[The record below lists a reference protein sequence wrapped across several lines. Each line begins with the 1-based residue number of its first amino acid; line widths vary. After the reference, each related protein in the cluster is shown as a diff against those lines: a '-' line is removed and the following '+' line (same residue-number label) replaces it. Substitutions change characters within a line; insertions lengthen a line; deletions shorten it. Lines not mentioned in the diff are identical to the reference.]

1 MRLLIFFISFG
12 LFFTVQ
18 AQDCNKVSKKMVK
31 RLQLDIS
38 TLADDQ
44 MEGRQSGTT
53 GEIKARD
60 YIVTRMKEIGIE
72 AGGTS
77 SYLQSFPFNEN
88 VKQKA
93 NSTRLSLNGTS
104 LKLNHEFYPINL
116 SSNGRLDDIPVIW
129 VSYGLHVPEVGYS
142 DYDRLEADVNGYIA
156 LMDIANPEGLSSEP
170 DLLTKAIEALDRG
183 ALALLLYKSKSS
195 VEIPESKF
203 KEIKA
208 LGIPVVFIK
217 NKAFKKVPRDFVEN
231 ASLSVSQYEV
241 LKKGYNVLAYLDNDA
256 DKTVIIGAHYDHLGW
271 GIDGSLHKGPRK
283 IHNGADDNASGT
295 AALLELA
302 YFLKKNKIKE
312 NNNYLFIAFSGEE
325 MGLLGSQYFVA
336 NPSIDL
342 SDINY
347 MLNMDM
353 LGRMEEGMDL
363 SVNGT
368 GSCSLWKESLNE
380 VACDAFALTMKPK
393 GFGPSDH
400 APFYLN
406 GIPALHFWTGEHN
419 DYHKPSDDVEK
430 INFEAESQIIS
441 FIESFI
447 LLMDAK
453 GEVDFQF
460 TE

>member
-1 MRLLIFFISFG
+1 
-12 LFFTVQ
+12 
-18 AQDCNKVSKKMVK
+18 
-31 RLQLDIS
+31 
-38 TLADDQ
+38 
-44 MEGRQSGTT
+44 
-53 GEIKARD
+53 
-60 YIVTRMKEIGIE
+60 
-72 AGGTS
+72 
-77 SYLQSFPFNEN
+77 
-88 VKQKA
+88 
-93 NSTRLSLNGTS
+93 
-104 LKLNHEFYPINL
+104 
-116 SSNGRLDDIPVIW
+116 
-129 VSYGLHVPEVGYS
+129 
-142 DYDRLEADVNGYIA
+142 
-156 LMDIANPEGLSSEP
+156 
-170 DLLTKAIEALDRG
+170 
-183 ALALLLYKSKSS
+183 
-195 VEIPESKF
+195 
-203 KEIKA
+203 
-208 LGIPVVFIK
+208 
-217 NKAFKKVPRDFVEN
+217 
-231 ASLSVSQYEV
+231 
-241 LKKGYNVLAYLDNDA
+241 
-256 DKTVIIGAHYDHLGW
+256 
-271 GIDGSLHKGPRK
+271 
-283 IHNGADDNASGT
+283 
-295 AALLELA
+295 LELA

>member
-1 MRLLIFFISFG
+1 
-12 LFFTVQ
+12 
-18 AQDCNKVSKKMVK
+18 MVK

-44 MEGRQSGTT
+44 MEGRQAGTSG
-53 GEIKARD
+53 EVKARD
-60 YIVTRMKEIGIE
+60 YIVSRMKEIGLE
-72 AGGTS
+72 AGGSS

-156 LMDIANPEGLSSEP
+156 LMDIANPEGLSSEQ

-231 ASLSVSQYEV
+231 ASLGVSQYEV

>member
-1 MRLLIFFISFG
+1 
-12 LFFTVQ
+12 
-18 AQDCNKVSKKMVK
+18 MVK

-44 MEGRQSGTT
+44 MEGRQAGTSG
-53 GEIKARD
+53 EVKARD
-60 YIVTRMKEIGIE
+60 YIVSRMKEIGLE

-104 LKLNHEFYPINL
+104 LRLNHEFYPINL
-116 SSNGRLDDIPVIW
+116 SSNGKLNDIPVIW
-129 VSYGLHVPEVGYS
+129 ISYGLHAPELGYS

-156 LMDIANPEGLSSEP
+156 LMDIANPEGIPTEQN
-170 DLLTKAIEALDRG
+170 LLTKAIEALDRG
-183 ALALLLYKSKSS
+183 ALALLLYKSNSS

-203 KEIKA
+203 TEIKA

-231 ASLSVSQYEV
+231 ASVTVSQYEV
-241 LKKGYNVLAYLDNDA
+241 PKKGYNVLAYLDNTA
-256 DKTVIIGAHYDHLGW
+256 DKTVVIGAHYDHLGW

-302 YFLKKNKIKE
+302 YFLKKNKTTE

-342 SDINY
+342 SEINY

-353 LGRMEEGMDL
+353 LGRMEEGMAL

-368 GSCSLWKESLNE
+368 GSCSLWKQSLEE
-380 VACDAFALTMKPK
+380 VDCDAFALTMKPK

-406 GIPALHFWTGEHN
+406 GIPALHFWTGEHT

-447 LLMDAK
+447 LLMDTK
-453 GEVDFQF
+453 GEVDFQL

>member
-1 MRLLIFFISFG
+1 
-12 LFFTVQ
+12 
-18 AQDCNKVSKKMVK
+18 MVK

-44 MEGRQSGTT
+44 MEGRQAGTSG
-53 GEIKARD
+53 EVKARD
-60 YIVTRMKEIGIE
+60 YIVSRMKEIGLE
-72 AGGTS
+72 AGGSS

-93 NSTRLSLNGTS
+93 NSTRLSLNGIS

-156 LMDIANPEGLSSEP
+156 LMDIANPEGLSSEQ

-217 NKAFKKVPRDFVEN
+217 NKALKKVPRDFVEN

-241 LKKGYNVLAYLDNDA
+241 LKKGYNVLAYLDNYA

>member
-1 MRLLIFFISFG
+1 
-12 LFFTVQ
+12 
-18 AQDCNKVSKKMVK
+18 MVK

-44 MEGRQSGTT
+44 MEGRQAGTSG
-53 GEIKARD
+53 EVKARD
-60 YIVTRMKEIGIE
+60 YIVSRMKEIGLE

-104 LKLNHEFYPINL
+104 LRLNHEFYPINL
-116 SSNGRLDDIPVIW
+116 SSNGKLNDIPVIW
-129 VSYGLHVPEVGYS
+129 ISYGLHAPELGYS

-156 LMDIANPEGLSSEP
+156 LMDIANPEGIPTEQN
-170 DLLTKAIEALDRG
+170 LLTKAIEALDRG
-183 ALALLLYKSKSS
+183 ALALLLYKSNSS

-203 KEIKA
+203 TEIKA

-231 ASLSVSQYEV
+231 ASVTVSQYEV
-241 LKKGYNVLAYLDNDA
+241 PKKGYNVLAYLDNTA
-256 DKTVIIGAHYDHLGW
+256 DKTVVIGAHYDHLGW

-302 YFLKKNKIKE
+302 YFLKKNKTTE

-342 SDINY
+342 SEINY

-353 LGRMEEGMDL
+353 LGRMEVGMAL

-368 GSCSLWKESLNE
+368 GSCSLWKQSLEE
-380 VACDAFALTMKPK
+380 VDCDAFALTMKPK

-406 GIPALHFWTGEHN
+406 GIPALHFWTGEHT

-447 LLMDAK
+447 LLMDTK
-453 GEVDFQF
+453 GEVDFQL

>member
-1 MRLLIFFISFG
+1 
-12 LFFTVQ
+12 
-18 AQDCNKVSKKMVK
+18 MVK

-44 MEGRQSGTT
+44 MEGRQAGTSG
-53 GEIKARD
+53 EVKARD
-60 YIVTRMKEIGIE
+60 YIVSRMKEIGLE

-104 LKLNHEFYPINL
+104 LRLNHEFYPINL
-116 SSNGRLDDIPVIW
+116 SSNGKLNDIPVIW
-129 VSYGLHVPEVGYS
+129 ISYGLHAPELGYS

-156 LMDIANPEGLSSEP
+156 LMDIANPEGIPSEQN
-170 DLLTKAIEALDRG
+170 LLTKAIEALDRG
-183 ALALLLYKSKSS
+183 ALALLLYKSNSS

-203 KEIKA
+203 TEIKA

-231 ASLSVSQYEV
+231 ASVCVSQYQV
-241 LKKGYNVLAYLDNDA
+241 PKKGYNVLAYLDNDA
-256 DKTVIIGAHYDHLGW
+256 DKTVVIGAHYDHLGW

-302 YFLKKNKIKE
+302 YFLKKNKTTE

-342 SDINY
+342 SEINY

-353 LGRMEEGMDL
+353 LGRMEEGMAL

-368 GSCSLWKESLNE
+368 GSCSLWKQSLEE
-380 VACDAFALTMKPK
+380 VDCDAFALSMNPK

-400 APFYLN
+400 APFYLS
-406 GIPALHFWTGEHN
+406 GIPALHFWTGEHT

-447 LLMDAK
+447 LLMDDK
-453 GEVDFQF
+453 GEVDFQL

>member
-1 MRLLIFFISFG
+1 
-12 LFFTVQ
+12 
-18 AQDCNKVSKKMVK
+18 MVK

-44 MEGRQSGTT
+44 MEGRQAGTSG
-53 GEIKARD
+53 EVKARD
-60 YIVTRMKEIGIE
+60 YIVSRIKEIGLE
-72 AGGTS
+72 AGGSS

-156 LMDIANPEGLSSEP
+156 LMDIANPEGLSSEQ

>member
-1 MRLLIFFISFG
+1 
-12 LFFTVQ
+12 
-18 AQDCNKVSKKMVK
+18 MVK

-44 MEGRQSGTT
+44 MEGRQAGTSG
-53 GEIKARD
+53 EVKARD
-60 YIVTRMKEIGIE
+60 YIVSRMKEIGLE
-72 AGGTS
+72 AGGSS

-93 NSTRLSLNGTS
+93 NSTRLSLNGIS

-156 LMDIANPEGLSSEP
+156 LMDIANPEGLSSEQ

-217 NKAFKKVPRDFVEN
+217 NKALKKVPRDFVEN

>member
-1 MRLLIFFISFG
+1 
-12 LFFTVQ
+12 
-18 AQDCNKVSKKMVK
+18 MVK

-44 MEGRQSGTT
+44 MEGRQAGTSG
-53 GEIKARD
+53 EVKARD
-60 YIVTRMKEIGIE
+60 YIVSRMKEIGLE

-104 LKLNHEFYPINL
+104 LRLNHEFYPINL
-116 SSNGRLDDIPVIW
+116 SSNGKLNDIPVIW
-129 VSYGLHVPEVGYS
+129 ISYGLHAPELGYS

-156 LMDIANPEGLSSEP
+156 LIDIANPEGIPTEQN
-170 DLLTKAIEALDRG
+170 LLTKAIEALDRG
-183 ALALLLYKSKSS
+183 ALALLLYKSNSS

-203 KEIKA
+203 TEIKA